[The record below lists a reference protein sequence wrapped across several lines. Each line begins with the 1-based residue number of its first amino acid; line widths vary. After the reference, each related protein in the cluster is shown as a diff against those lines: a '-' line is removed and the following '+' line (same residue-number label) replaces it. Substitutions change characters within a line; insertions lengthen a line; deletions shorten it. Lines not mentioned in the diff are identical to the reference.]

1 MLLLSGVR
9 DYHLLLFFS
18 SISLWPPGTDNRL
31 KFADFC
37 NFRTVWDFFNLKIN
51 CYTVTSG
58 GFCWKL
64 SGFWCFTT
72 RKCWITCPKGSKLFL
87 APKDDFFWTINTFL
101 NSWKHLVFYTIFH
114 KFFMGCLEFKILKRN
129 FWPGFQTVV
138 WTRNMSSTH
147 RKPTEISNPEGFSNF
162 IFLRDSR
169 FLKWK

>member
-9 DYHLLLFFS
+9 DYHLFFFHLFPCDHRERKTARNLPIFA
-18 SISLWPPGTDNRL
+18 ISERFGI
-31 KFADFC
+31 
-37 NFRTVWDFFNLKIN
+37 FNLKIN

-72 RKCWITCPKGSKLFL
+72 RKLLIFFWHQKMN
-87 APKDDFFWTINTFL
+87 FWTINTFL
-101 NSWKHLVFYTIFH
+101 NSWKHLVFYTIFP
-114 KFFMGCLEFKILKRN
+114 KFFMGCLEFKIFKRN

-169 FLKWK
+169 FPQVKMN